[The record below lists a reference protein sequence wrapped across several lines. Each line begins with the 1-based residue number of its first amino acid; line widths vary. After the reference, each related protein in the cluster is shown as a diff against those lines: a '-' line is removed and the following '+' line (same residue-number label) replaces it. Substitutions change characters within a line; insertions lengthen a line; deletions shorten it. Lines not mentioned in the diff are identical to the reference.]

1 MIETNF
7 ENQNGTN
14 RMDNSHESN
23 KTTDSK
29 KCALSRVATLIL
41 IYKIEDSY
49 TVPSMRLF
57 LDFQQYKLNVRKYS
71 RPDLGSYWTFENE

>member
-1 MIETNF
+1 MIETKF
-7 ENQNGTN
+7 ENQNETN

-23 KTTDSK
+23 KTMDSK
-29 KCALSRVATLIL
+29 RALSRVATLIL

-57 LDFQQYKLNVRKYS
+57 LDFQQYKLNVRNT
-71 RPDLGSYWTFENE
+71 RVPI